1 MASRTAQTDS
11 SKAHTPPAD
20 AVQQPAASSL
30 ALRFSDEIWLRTF
43 AQLEYYALNKVQRV
57 CKKFQRL
64 VQVRP
69 ALPRRFLAAL
79 VVALG

>member
-1 MASRTAQTDS
+1 MAPRTAPADS
-11 SKAHTPPAD
+11 LKARTPPAD
-20 AVQQPAASSL
+20 AVHQSAASSL

-64 VQVRP
+64 VQVHP